1 MKAVMRCLYVDNFT
15 LYSHI
20 VVLHAVNN
28 LNSPYPVFRSNG
40 GILITINYKK
50 LEKPLSVVRPAAIIT
65 DKGA

>member
-28 LNSPYPVFRSNG
+28 LNSPYPVCNG